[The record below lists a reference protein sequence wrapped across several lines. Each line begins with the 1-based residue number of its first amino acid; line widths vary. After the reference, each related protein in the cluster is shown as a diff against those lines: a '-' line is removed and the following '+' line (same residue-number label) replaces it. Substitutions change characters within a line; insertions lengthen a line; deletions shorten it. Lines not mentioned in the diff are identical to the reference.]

1 MRINTQRFQEELL
14 RSGLKQKDLAE
25 MVGVTEVTISRY
37 ANGTREPKRAN
48 LLKIANILNTT
59 ADYLAGIDIDYHD
72 YHAGYLN
79 VVNDIRAYAKGW
91 TTAQKRELIILVSDF
106 IQ

>member
-1 MRINTQRFQEELL
+1 MRINQQRFQEELL

-25 MVGVTEVTISRY
+25 KVGVTEVTISRY
-37 ANGTREPKRAN
+37 ANGTREPRHTN
-48 LLKIANILNTT
+48 LTKIAHVLNTT
-59 ADYLAGIDIDYHD
+59 TDYLAGLNTDYLD

-79 VVNDIRAYAKGW
+79 VVSEIRECAKGW
-91 TTAQKRELIILVSDF
+91 TNAQKRELIILISDF